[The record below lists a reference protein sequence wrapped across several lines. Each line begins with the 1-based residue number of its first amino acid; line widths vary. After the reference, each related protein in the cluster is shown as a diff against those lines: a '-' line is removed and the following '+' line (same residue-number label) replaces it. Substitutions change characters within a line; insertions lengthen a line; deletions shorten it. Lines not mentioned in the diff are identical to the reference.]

1 MRTLSNRSWLVQGA
15 ALVLALVVGG
25 VVGWLLHGSGTD
37 SGSAAPTPTP
47 GTSGHPMAKP
57 VVDGHFT
64 FTVLTFGC
72 GLTAV
77 QGTHAEGQPDGQ
89 YCNVRLRVDNHD
101 PAFHDYVT
109 KEQTVAGVTG
119 SVARP
124 DFFAMA
130 VRRQPDRIRI
140 GGHNAVE
147 VELWYDV
154 PKDAHV
160 TGIKLSGD
168 RDPIGF
174 RGEGVV
180 PHKPG
185 GVLVRLLPTDETP
198 S

>member
-1 MRTLSNRSWLVQGA
+1 MTAYSKRAPQAA
-15 ALVLALVVGG
+15 ALVAALVVGG
-25 VVGWLLHGSGTD
+25 VVGWLLHGSAP
-37 SGSAAPTPTP
+37 SPRSAAPTPTP
-47 GTSGHPMAKP
+47 GASGRPMAKP
-57 VVDGHFT
+57 VVDGHLT

-77 QGTHAEGQPDGQ
+77 QGTHAEGEPEGQ
-89 YCNVRLRVDNHD
+89 FCDIRLRVDNHD

-109 KEQTVAGVTG
+109 RQQTLAGVTG
-119 SVARP
+119 PPARP
-124 DFFAMA
+124 DPFAMA

-154 PKDAHV
+154 PKVAHV
-160 TGIKLSGD
+160 TGVRLSGD
-168 RDPIGF
+168 RDPVGF

-198 S
+198 G